1 MPPAR
6 SSLPPL
12 VDVGPPLTPEEIR
25 RYSRHLLLP
34 QIGEDG
40 QRRLRNARVCVVGAG
55 GLGAPVLLYL
65 AAAGVG
71 HLGVVD
77 DDDVDVT
84 NLQRQVIHGW
94 ADVGRPKV
102 ASARDS
108 IHAVDRTLDVVVH
121 PGRLTAANVDEV
133 LAGYDLVIDGTD
145 NFPTRYLVNDA
156 CVRLG
161 VPLVWG
167 SVFQFDAQVAVFWG
181 RPPAG
186 SGVPAV
192 QLRDLFPAPPPDGSV
207 PSCAEG
213 GVLGALCGQVGSVM
227 ATEAVKLITGAG
239 APLLGAVLVVDG
251 LAGRWTEVPLVG
263 DQTRSPSPSPSPSP
277 SAPVEADRRTADDV
291 GAGRTRGPAGGRPVA
306 TVTAREL
313 AHRLAMRAA
322 GQDDFALVDVREPGE
337 RAIVSIPGSEAVP
350 LGGIVDGSG
359 LVDISRER
367 PVVLYCRSGMR
378 SERAAQVLRAA
389 GYGEVMHLF
398 GGVLSWIDQ
407 VSPGLV
413 RY

>member
-1 MPPAR
+1 MPSAR

-12 VDVGPPLTPEEIR
+12 VDVGPPLTPDEVR

-34 QIGEDG
+34 QIGDEG

-55 GLGAPVLLYL
+55 GLGTPVLLYL

-71 HLGVVD
+71 HLGIVD

-94 ADVGRPKV
+94 ADVGRQKV

-108 IHAVDRTLDVVVH
+108 IRAIDRSLDVVVH
-121 PGRLTAANVDEV
+121 PDRLTAANVDEV

-167 SVFQFDAQVAVFWG
+167 SVFQFDAQVSVFWG

-186 SGVPAV
+186 SGVSAV
-192 QLRDLFPAPPPDGSV
+192 QLRDLFPAPPPAGSV

-239 APLLGAVLVVDG
+239 APLLGVILVVDG

-263 DQTRSPSPSPSPSP
+263 DLSRSTA
-277 SAPVEADRRTADDV
+277 APAEGDRRTDDRV
-291 GAGRTRGPAGGRPVA
+291 SAGRISGVAGGRSVA
-306 TVTAREL
+306 TVTPHEL

-322 GQDDFALVDVREPGE
+322 GRDDFTLVDVRQPGE

-367 PVVLYCRSGMR
+367 PVVLYCRSGVR
-378 SERAAQVLRAA
+378 SERAAQALLGA
-389 GYGEVMHLF
+389 GYPEVAHLA

>member
-1 MPPAR
+1 MPSAR

-12 VDVGPPLTPEEIR
+12 VDVGPPLTPDEVR
-25 RYSRHLLLP
+25 RYSRHVLLP
-34 QIGEDG
+34 QIGDEG
-40 QRRLRNARVCVVGAG
+40 QRRLRTARVCVVGAG
-55 GLGAPVLLYL
+55 GLGTPVLLYL

-71 HLGVVD
+71 HLGIVD

-94 ADVGRPKV
+94 ADVGRQKV

-108 IHAVDRTLDVVVH
+108 IRAIDRSLDVVVH
-121 PGRLTAANVDEV
+121 PDRLTAANVDEV

-167 SVFQFDAQVAVFWG
+167 SVFQFDAQVSVFWG

-186 SGVPAV
+186 SGVSAV
-192 QLRDLFPAPPPDGSV
+192 QLRDLFPAPPPAGSV

-239 APLLGAVLVVDG
+239 APLLGVVLVVDG

-263 DQTRSPSPSPSPSP
+263 DRSRSTA
-277 SAPVEADRRTADDV
+277 APAEGDRRTDDGV
-291 GAGRTRGPAGGRPVA
+291 GAGLSRGVA
-306 TVTAREL
+306 VVTVTAHEL
-313 AHRLAMRAA
+313 AQRLALRAA
-322 GQDDFALVDVREPGE
+322 GSDDFTLVDVREPGE
-337 RAIVSIPGSEAVP
+337 RAIVAIPGSEAVP
-350 LGGIVDGSG
+350 LGGVVDGSG
-359 LVDISRER
+359 LAGISRER
-367 PVVLYCRSGMR
+367 PVVLYCRSGVR
-378 SERAAQVLRAA
+378 SEQAARVLLAA
-389 GYGEVMHLF
+389 GYPEVSHLA